1 MNKLA
6 QNQQGPTTAKERHVI
21 LDALRGLF
29 SQAEGE
35 TRELVTRLIREKEEA
50 LIAAQQAAENPA
62 DAVVEPASDEATVP
76 EATE

>member
-1 MNKLA
+1 MTAWKSRQKIACINGQP
-6 QNQQGPTTAKERHVI
+6 QNR
-21 LDALRGLF
+21 F
-29 SQAEGE
+29 
-35 TRELVTRLIREKEEA
+35 LVTGKLVCEGTEAELEKEEA